1 MAKTFGLKIEE
12 LQANKGISLSELS
25 TLTGMSRQTLYR
37 VKKSKRPH
45 MVTIHR
51 LAKAFKVPVVYFFD

>member
-1 MAKTFGLKIEE
+1 MVKTLGLKIEE
-12 LQANKGISLSELS
+12 LQADKGISLSELS

-37 VKKSKRPH
+37 VKKAKRPH

-51 LAKAFKVPVVYFFD
+51 LAKAFKVPASYFFD

>member
-1 MAKTFGLKIEE
+1 MSNTLGVKIDT
-12 LQANKGISLSELS
+12 LQAEKGISLSELS

-37 VKKSKRPH
+37 VKKAKRPH

-51 LAKAFKVPVVYFFD
+51 LAKAFKVPVGYFFD

>member
-1 MAKTFGLKIEE
+1 MVAPLGLKINR
-12 LQANKGISLSELS
+12 LQAEKGMNLRDLS

-45 MVTIHR
+45 MLTIHR
-51 LAKAFKVPVVYFFD
+51 LAKAFEVSVTYFLT

>member
-1 MAKTFGLKIEE
+1 MAKTFGLKIDE
-12 LQANKGISLSELS
+12 LQADNGISLSELS

-45 MVTIHR
+45 MVTIHK
-51 LAKAFKVPVVYFFD
+51 LAKALKVPVSYFFD

>member
-1 MAKTFGLKIEE
+1 MSKTLGLKIEG
-12 LQANKGISLSELS
+12 LQADKGISLSELS

-51 LAKAFKVPVVYFFD
+51 LAKAFKVPASYFFD